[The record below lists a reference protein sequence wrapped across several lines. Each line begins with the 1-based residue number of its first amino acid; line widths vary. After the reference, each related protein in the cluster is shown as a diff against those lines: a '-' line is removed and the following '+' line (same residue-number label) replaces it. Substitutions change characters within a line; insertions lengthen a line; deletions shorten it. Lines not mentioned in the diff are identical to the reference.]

1 MKKIFL
7 IVLALIVYSYS
18 IQAQNSEGK
27 MDDKGRLALTAWVP
41 EQIEG
46 MPEAS
51 RQNLENKL
59 KQIITANGMSASPFS
74 SRFIITANVTV
85 VTKDMTATA
94 PPMQAYTLDVT
105 FYVGDGFE
113 GKSFASY
120 TSTIKGVGA
129 NETKAYTAAL
139 KNIKT
144 NDPGYQA
151 FIEKGKA
158 KIIEYYNSQC
168 DFIIKE
174 AKTLATQNKFEEAI
188 WKLTSVPDVCADCYN
203 KCMDAVAHIYKQQID
218 RDCKL
223 KLTEAN
229 NLWAANQTVDAANQ
243 VGAIVS
249 TIEPEAACFGEVK
262 ALSNKIAARVKE
274 LDAREWN
281 YTLKEQAQESERIK
295 AYRDIGVAYGNGQ
308 PQNVTYKSLW

>member
-203 KCMDAVAHIYKQQID
+203 KCMDAVAPIYKQQID

>member
-1 MKKIFL
+1 MKKIFF
-7 IVLALIVYSYS
+7 IVLAFIACSYT
-18 IQAQNSEGK
+18 IQAQNSGAK

-46 MPEAS
+46 MPEAA
-51 RQNLENKL
+51 RKNLENKL
-59 KQIITANGMSASPFS
+59 KQIITSNGMSGSPFS
-74 SRFIITANVTV
+74 SRFIMTANVTV
-85 VTKDMTATA
+85 LTKDLTTTA

-105 FYVGDGFE
+105 LYIGDGFE

-120 TSTIKGVGA
+120 STTVKGVDV
-129 NETKAYTAAL
+129 NETKAYMSAL

-144 NDPGYQA
+144 SDPGYQA
-151 FIEKGKA
+151 FIEKGKN
-158 KIIEYYNSQC
+158 KIIEYFNSQC
-168 DFIIKE
+168 DFIIKD
-174 AKTLATQNKFEEAI
+174 AKTLASQNKFEEAI

-203 KCMDAVAHIYKQQID
+203 KCMDAVAPIYKQQID

-223 KLTEAN
+223 KLTEAS

-243 VGAIVS
+243 AGTILS

-262 ALSNKIAARVKE
+262 ALSTKIAARVKE
-274 LDAREWN
+274 LDTREWN

>member
-151 FIEKGKA
+151 FIEKGKG

-203 KCMDAVAHIYKQQID
+203 KCMDAVAPIYKQQID
-218 RDCKL
+218 RDCKI

-262 ALSNKIAARVKE
+262 ALSTKIAARVKE